1 AKYRNYKFYSLSEL
15 NQKLE
20 DETKI
25 LNAKHSKNLNGS
37 RIERFLS
44 IDADAMKILPAEPYA
59 LDDWQY
65 EVKVPKDYHICVGT
79 NYYSV
84 PFQYVGQ
91 HVDIQIGI
99 NTISIFHERTPI
111 ASYKKSEKTQDIIST
126 TAHMPATHEYQQE
139 LDPDRLLAWGKK
151 IGKSTHEVVRKNIK
165 ERKDVN
171 NGFICVKYLKK
182 WLIDHDDRELLEK
195 ACEYALKINSCTKQ
209 TMISLL
215 KNKPFL
221 NLANKEKTTKNK
233 DKKSHENIRGSDY
246 YKEVHKND
254 N

>member
-1 AKYRNYKFYSLSEL
+1 L
-15 NQKLE
+15 NQKLAA
-20 DETKI
+20 ETKI
-25 LNAKHSKNLNGS
+25 LNAKFSKHLNGS

-44 IDADAMKILPAEPYA
+44 IDADAMKILPAEPYS
-59 LDDWQY
+59 LDDWVY
-65 EVKVPKDYHICVGT
+65 EIKVPKDYHISVDT
-79 NYYSV
+79 NYYSI

-99 NTISIFHERTPI
+99 NTISIFHERTLI
-111 ASYKKSEKTQDIIST
+111 ASHKKSERAQDIISS
-126 TAHMPATHEYQQE
+126 TAHMPATHEYQLE
-139 LDPDRLLAWGKK
+139 LDPTRLLAWGKK
-151 IGKSTHEVVRKNIK
+151 IGVSTYEVVRINIK

-182 WLIDHDDRELLEK
+182 WLADNDDRELLESS
-195 ACEYALKINSCTKQ
+195 CEYALKINSCTKQ
-209 TMISLL
+209 TITSVL

-221 NLANKEKTTKNK
+221 NLTNQKKTTETKS
-233 DKKSHENIRGSDY
+233 KKSHENIRGSDY